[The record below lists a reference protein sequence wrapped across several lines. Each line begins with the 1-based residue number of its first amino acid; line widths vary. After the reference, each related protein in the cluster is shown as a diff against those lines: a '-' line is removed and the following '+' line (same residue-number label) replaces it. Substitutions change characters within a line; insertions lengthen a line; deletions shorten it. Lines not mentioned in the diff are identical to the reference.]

1 MTDFEIIHQ
10 TQYYT
15 LAVHMI
21 CVVTYQIDEIERGKQ
36 QTDRHKWLIEPYSVV
51 DKVVTISANTKASGC
66 VWKKL
71 LFVGI

>member
-36 QTDRHKWLIEPYSVV
+36 QTDRHKWLIVPYR
-51 DKVVTISANTKASGC
+51 IA
-66 VWKKL
+66 WW
-71 LFVGI
+71 IRW